1 MRKASAGP
9 IRKSVQSRLGTNQNP
24 VQSEPS
30 VSSAGSKK
38 PLADISKKKVKNKK
52 KIKYLILI
60 LEGGSAMTPGSFWS
74 LAYFLHPDAVDPV
87 PKQEYYL
94 TNNAACK

>member
-24 VQSEPS
+24 AQSEPS

-38 PLADISKKKVKNKK
+38 PLADISKKKVNKK

-60 LEGGSAMTPGSFWS
+60 LEGGSAMTPGSFRS